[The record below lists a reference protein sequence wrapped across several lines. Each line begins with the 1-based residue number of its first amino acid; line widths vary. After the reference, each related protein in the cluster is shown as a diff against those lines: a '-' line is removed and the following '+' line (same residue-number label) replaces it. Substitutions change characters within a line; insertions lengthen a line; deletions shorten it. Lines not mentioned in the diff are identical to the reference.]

1 MTSESDD
8 PLIKALPPATDYL
21 TYLTLLEYQLTPARL
36 PTLHRLLQDEALT
49 TNIGWDLVQI
59 LLPML
64 PQSQDCLQDV
74 ARLGNPREVILRV
87 SDSLMKLEPSD
98 DDESEDGP
106 SEQGSETTKV
116 PRHIMQFNCLVA
128 MLSVLHRRIKTKYP
142 SRFIA
147 TSLQAALEA
156 YSSMPTNETTN
167 AVLEFLRDLSPSKRP
182 TLPPRGTSSSSVIRV
197 SQASAPDP
205 EAAYDEPTASDDTAV
220 QRKLV
225 QFGLI
230 EVLKT
235 YMLSLSTPDNS
246 GLWLALRLLE
256 KLDQRERPSTDRNSR
271 IRMYTE
277 DEQLKERDL
286 IVGRIC
292 ALSRDIG
299 IKDDDLL
306 AIVLTPAESH
316 LPPLDFEEAPKSAE
330 EIPLERHGAL
340 LLLAARSSAATL
352 FEGAETARIP
362 IYPNIEVILSNFVGA
377 GVTDEAAEEQ
387 AQALHD
393 ALLALTIISS
403 QKGVE
408 TPSDDQQFKALVLAL
423 TRCSR
428 RQTYNGLRNIP
439 AVILHSNPSLE
450 SRFSLVQDII
460 QKDELLYARESAI
473 GWLKNEILAAARTH
487 DEHDN
492 IFIDPQH
499 FSKISTSLYNTS
511 MFQSLDMSAGI
522 VISWIQ
528 FSQSLAP
535 YLHAALNLYYAIIS
549 SPQLRGQLKIENEY
563 TSFRKNFL
571 EPLKS
576 TCHAFEGDLVHNG
589 GDGRIESVVG
599 EDMCQVGMAQ
609 SVGLLFHI
617 IEQVDEKLND
627 LFGDGGDVAVKT

>member
-1 MTSESDD
+1 MTPESDD

-36 PTLHRLLQDEALT
+36 PTLHRLLQDEVLT

-64 PQSQDCLQDV
+64 PESQDCLQDV

-87 SDSLMKLEPSD
+87 SDSLMKLEPG
-98 DDESEDGP
+98 EDNTP
-106 SEQGSETTKV
+106 KL
-116 PRHIMQFNCLVA
+116 IMQFNCLVA

-167 AVLEFLRDLSPSKRP
+167 AILEFLRDLSPSKRP
-182 TLPPRGTSSSSVIRV
+182 TLPPRGTSSSYVVRV

-220 QRKLV
+220 QQKLV

-256 KLDQRERPSTDRNSR
+256 KFDQRETPSTSR

-292 ALSRDIG
+292 VLSRDICINDEDILG
-299 IKDDDLL
+299 LVS
-306 AIVLTPAESH
+306 APVESH
-316 LPPLDFEEAPKSAE
+316 PLPLDFEEVPKAAE

-352 FEGAETARIP
+352 FEGAETAHIP
-362 IYPNIEVILSNFVGA
+362 IYPDLEVIMSNFVGVA
-377 GVTDEAAEEQ
+377 DDAADEQ
-387 AQALHD
+387 TQTLYD
-393 ALLALTIISS
+393 ALLALTIMSS
-403 QKGVE
+403 QKLAE
-408 TPSDDQQFKALVLAL
+408 NPANDRQFTELVLAL
-423 TRCSR
+423 TKCSY
-428 RQTYNGLRNIP
+428 RQAYNGLRNIP
-439 AVILHSNPSLE
+439 ATIVHSNPSE
-450 SRFSLVQDII
+450 HARFRLIKDII
-460 QKDELLYARESAI
+460 QKEELLYARESAI
-473 GWLKNEILAAARTH
+473 SWLKDEILTAAKTQS
-487 DEHDN
+487 DNGN
-492 IFIDPQH
+492 IFINPQH
-499 FSKISTSLYNTS
+499 FSEISSALYNTS
-511 MFQSLDMSAGI
+511 EIESLDMSAGI
-522 VISWIQ
+522 VVSWIR

-535 YLHAALNLYYAIIS
+535 YLHSALNLYYLIIS
-549 SPQLRGQLKIENEY
+549 SSQLREQLKIENGH

-571 EPLKS
+571 KPLKS
-576 TCHAFEGDLVHNG
+576 ICHAFEGDLMQNG
-589 GDGRIESVVG
+589 GDGRIETVVG

-609 SVGLLFHI
+609 SVGLLYNI
-617 IEQVDEKLND
+617 IEQVDELLSD
-627 LFGDGGDVAVKT
+627 LYAD

>member
-1 MTSESDD
+1 MASESDD

-36 PTLHRLLQDEALT
+36 PTLHRLLQDEVLT

-74 ARLGNPREVILRV
+74 AHLGNPREVILRV
-87 SDSLMKLEPSD
+87 SDSLMKLEPGD
-98 DDESEDGP
+98 DDESEDES
-106 SEQGSETTKV
+106 SEQALETTEV
-116 PRHIMQFNCLVA
+116 PRHVMQFNCLVA
-128 MLSVLHRRIKTKYP
+128 MLSVLHRRIKTQYP

-167 AVLEFLRDLSPSKRP
+167 AILEFLRDLSPSKRP
-182 TLPPRGTSSSSVIRV
+182 TLPPRGTSSSSAVRV

-205 EAAYDEPTASDDTAV
+205 EAVYDEPTASVDTAV
-220 QRKLV
+220 QQKLV

-235 YMLSLSTPDNS
+235 YMLSLTTPDKS
-246 GLWLALRLLE
+246 GLWFALRLLE
-256 KLDQRERPSTDRNSR
+256 KSDQRGKSSTDQNSR

-299 IKDDDLL
+299 IKDEDLL
-306 AIVLTPAESH
+306 AIVSTPAESH
-316 LPPLDFEEAPKSAE
+316 PPPLDFEEAPKSVK

-362 IYPNIEVILSNFVGA
+362 IYPTMEVILSNFVGN
-377 GVTDEAAEEQ
+377 GITDEAPDEQ

-403 QKGVE
+403 QKEVE
-408 TPSDDQQFKALVLAL
+408 TPADDQQFQTLVLAL
-423 TRCSR
+423 TRCSC

-439 AVILHSNPSLE
+439 A
-450 SRFSLVQDII
+450 DII
-460 QKDELLYARESAI
+460 QKDELSYARESAV
-473 GWLKNEILAAARTH
+473 GWLKDEILTPAKTH
-487 DEHDN
+487 EENDN
-492 IFIDPQH
+492 IFSDPQQ
-499 FSKISTSLYNTS
+499 FSKISASLYNAS
-511 MFQSLDMSAGI
+511 VFRSLDMSTGI
-522 VISWIQ
+522 VISWIR

-535 YLHAALNLYYAIIS
+535 YLHAALNLYYVIIS
-549 SPQLRGQLKIENEY
+549 SAQLRKLLKIENEY
-563 TSFRKNFL
+563 PSFRKNFL
-571 EPLKS
+571 EPLKL
-576 TCHAFEGDLVHNG
+576 TCRTFEEDLVQNG
-589 GDGRIESVVG
+589 GDGRIEAVVG
-599 EDMCQVGMAQ
+599 EDMCKIGMAQ
-609 SVGLLFHI
+609 SVGLLFHV
-617 IEQVDEKLND
+617 IEQVDEKLNEI
-627 LFGDGGDVAVKT
+627 FRDGGDEAVKA

>member
-36 PTLHRLLQDEALT
+36 TILHRLLQDETLT

-64 PQSQDCLQDV
+64 PQSQDCLHDV

-98 DDESEDGP
+98 DDESEGEF
-106 SEQGSETTKV
+106 SKQSSETATV

-167 AVLEFLRDLSPSKRP
+167 AILEFLRDLSPSKRP
-182 TLPPRGTSSSSVIRV
+182 TLPPRGTSSSSVVRV

-205 EAAYDEPTASDDTAV
+205 EAAYDEPTAFDDSAV
-220 QRKLV
+220 QQKLV

-235 YMLSLSTPDNS
+235 YMLSLSTSENP

-256 KLDQRERPSTDRNSR
+256 KSERQKSLSTDRTSR

-299 IKDDDLL
+299 IKDQDLL
-306 AIVLTPAESH
+306 NIVLTPAESH
-316 LPPLDFEEAPKSAE
+316 PPPLDFEDAPKSAE

-362 IYPNIEVILSNFVGA
+362 IYPNMEVIFSNFVGA
-377 GVTDEAAEEQ
+377 GGADEAADEQ
-387 AQALHD
+387 VQALHD

-403 QKGVE
+403 QKEVE
-408 TPSDDQQFKALVLAL
+408 TPADDQQSKALVLAL
-423 TRCSR
+423 TRCSC
-428 RQTYNGLRNIP
+428 RQIYNGLRNIP
-439 AVILHSNPSLE
+439 AVIVHSNPSQE
-450 SRFSLVQDII
+450 SRFNLIHDII

-473 GWLKNEILAAARTH
+473 GWLKNEILAAAKTH

-492 IFIDPQH
+492 IFIDRQH
-499 FSKISTSLYNTS
+499 FSKISKSLYNTS
-511 MFQSLDMSAGI
+511 TFQSLDMSTGI
-522 VISWIQ
+522 VISWVQ

-535 YLHAALNLYYAIIS
+535 YLHAALNLYYVIIS
-549 SPQLRGQLKIENEY
+549 SPQLCKQLKIENEY
-563 TSFRKNFL
+563 ASFRKNFL
-571 EPLKS
+571 EPLNS
-576 TCHAFEGDLVHNG
+576 ICHAFEEDLVQNG
-589 GDGRIESVVG
+589 GDGHIEAVVG
-599 EDMCQVGMAQ
+599 EDMCQAGMTQ
-609 SVGLLFHI
+609 SVGMLFHI

-627 LFGDGGDVAVKT
+627 LFGHGGDEVVKT